1 LKFAILSDTHFGDD
15 SCVLVTERNG
25 GLGPGKKYDDFSKAA
40 GSNNDYLILA
50 GDIFD
55 FSIASYDK
63 AYKHG
68 QFFFQQIQSDRIIK
82 QNDDGTYGT
91 IVYVAGNHDAD
102 IWHIIQHQR
111 KVINRLDARGGTLPE
126 PYEHSVA
133 GILDDRKG
141 SASWGFTLDK
151 TTKKIGGGKGP
162 YGGMFLDRITEPQ
175 TVFYFAYPNVYIVTD
190 KESVLVTHGQYLE
203 GFWSLVSEVT
213 TKVAFEDLGFKT
225 SYAAKLDIEKTV
237 EVNYPLNQLACT
249 GIGQAGVLTDIV
261 QAVQKAIYDR
271 NFCRVRTFLNRFA
284 TMISDKTKCW
294 PLKTLLRIPIWIG
307 KIRLLRA
314 IQGIEK
320 TRFNVDFPEN
330 PEVQERLM
338 RFYHSS
344 LLEIKDI
351 RERNIVIPPPERIIF
366 GHTHDPVSWNDTT
379 SLQWPLHD
387 VSLHNTGGWI
397 REGGVFH
404 GAEIFNYETD
414 KGFSSVLIN

>member
-1 LKFAILSDTHFGDD
+1 VKCAILSDTHFGDD
-15 SCVLVTERNG
+15 SCVLVTERNCAV
-25 GLGPGKKYDDFSKAA
+25 GPGKRYGDFSKAV
-40 GSNNDYLILA
+40 GSDNDYLILA

-55 FSIASYDK
+55 FSVASYDK

-68 QFFFQQIQSDRIIK
+68 QFFFQRIQSDRIIK

-91 IVYVAGNHDAD
+91 IVYIAGNHDAD

-151 TTKKIGGGKGP
+151 TTRKTEKGESP
-162 YGGMFLDRITEPQ
+162 YGGMFLDGITDPK
-175 TVFYFAYPNVYIVTD
+175 TIFYFAYPNVYIVTD
-190 KESVLVTHGQYLE
+190 NESVLITHGQYSE

-213 TKVAFEDLGFKT
+213 TKVAYDGLGFKT
-225 SYAAKLDIEKTV
+225 PYAAKLDIEKTV

-249 GIGQAGVLTDIV
+249 GIGQAGLLTDIV
-261 QAVQKAIYDR
+261 QTVQKDVYDK
-271 NFCRVRTFLNRFA
+271 NFFRVKAFLNRFA
-284 TMISDKTKCW
+284 RMISDKTKCW

-320 TRFNVDFPEN
+320 TRFNVDFPKNET
-330 PEVQERLM
+330 VQQRLM
-338 RFYHSS
+338 RFYRSS
-344 LLEIKDI
+344 LFEIKDI

-366 GHTHDPVSWNDTT
+366 GHTHDPVSWNDSTR
-379 SLQWPLHD
+379 LKWPIDD

-397 REGGVFH
+397 TEGGVFH
-404 GAEIFNYETD
+404 GAEIFKYETG
-414 KGFSSVLIN
+414 KGFSSVRVK